1 MAQAEVVTV
10 RMSRGNLE
18 TPWGFDI
25 VPPLTICNVVG
36 GSLADR
42 AGLLSGDTL
51 VELEGHENLDLTL
64 ARQLLSKAQHKVE
77 LVVHRTGSEVHR
89 IWKPSITENTEYNR
103 FQHSVHNVGQQDALS
118 ANRAGSV
125 PSNTPANV
133 PLKVSLEHH
142 NQESVNIPGFNVT
155 AQPYGAHQE
164 VKHLQYNS
172 PMPLYSPQSA
182 AEQYLQQTGGL
193 FGTDPNLTKMKETPS
208 YLRSE
213 TLRLIQESEQ
223 AKDESSRIRSVQAPS
238 TRDDDARPATQK
250 ASALSQC
257 FLCGRNILG
266 VMCRAYD
273 RTLHAE
279 CFQCATCGSSLKN
292 QGHHFV
298 NEKFYCDVH
307 GRQLKGRDEFRS
319 TTLRP
324 QGTIGGGSQTVT
336 STRKTQENVRAFY
349 QPDIMAR
356 RPLSISPTPWKT
368 QSPISPSNRGVPSSA
383 THYGQDLRNES
394 YSSSTITHQSNERS
408 NAVRNADDAIQNGR
422 GTGMTPNARN
432 GNGVEVS
439 PRSASESVINALQ
452 NLELRNNS
460 STNKFVKTTSTTQ
473 QHIRQGDD
481 SARGRGTLQTQGNR
495 VPFCE
500 HCKQQIRGAYVLATG
515 LAWCPEHFVCA
526 NKACNRR
533 LLDIGFVE
541 DKGQKYCEQCF
552 ENLIAPHCAKC
563 SRPITAD
570 CLNALQKQWHPQCF
584 VCAHCHKP
592 FGNSAFFLEQGLPY
606 CEADWNALF
615 TTKCVSCHY
624 PIEAGDRWVEALGS
638 AFHSNCFNCTSCNV
652 NLEGE
657 SFYAKN
663 GAPYCKLHA

>member
-1 MAQAEVVTV
+1 
-10 RMSRGNLE
+10 L
-18 TPWGFDI
+18 F
-25 VPPLTICNVVG
+25 
-36 GSLADR
+36 
-42 AGLLSGDTL
+42 
-51 VELEGHENLDLTL
+51 
-64 ARQLLSKAQHKVE
+64 
-77 LVVHRTGSEVHR
+77 RTGTEVHR

-103 FQHSVHNVGQQDALS
+103 FQHSVHNVGQQDGLS
-118 ANRAGSV
+118 ANRPAAV
-125 PSNTPANV
+125 PSQTPSNV
-133 PLKVSLEHH
+133 PLKVSLEHQ
-142 NQESVNIPGFNVT
+142 NQESMNIPGFNVV
-155 AQPYGAHQE
+155 AQPYGSHQE

-193 FGTDPNLTKMKETPS
+193 FGTDPNLAKMKEAPS

-213 TLRLIQESEQ
+213 TLRLIQESEHS
-223 AKDESSRIRSVQAPS
+223 KDDSSHVRSVHPPS
-238 TRDDDARPATQK
+238 ARADDIRPAPQNT
-250 ASALSQC
+250 SGLPQC
-257 FLCGRNILG
+257 YLCGRNILG
-266 VMCRAYD
+266 VMCRAFD

-298 NEKFYCDVH
+298 NDKFYCDVH
-307 GRQLKGRDEFRS
+307 GRQLKGREDFRCTSS
-319 TTLRP
+319 TTTLHP
-324 QGTIGGGSQTVT
+324 QSAIGGGSQTVT
-336 STRKTQENVRAFY
+336 NTRKTQENVRAFY

-383 THYGQDLRNES
+383 AHYGQDLRNES
-394 YSSSTITHQSNERS
+394 LSSSTITHQSNEKT
-408 NAVRNADDAIQNGR
+408 NIAKNADDLKRNERAEATIPSARSNNG
-422 GTGMTPNARN
+422 MEISSRN
-432 GNGVEVS
+432 PSHNIV
-439 PRSASESVINALQ
+439 NALQ

-460 STNKFVKTTSTTQ
+460 GTNKFTKTTTTTQ

-481 SARGRGTLQTQGNR
+481 SARGRGTLQTQGSR

-563 SRPITAD
+563 SQPITAD
-570 CLNALQKQWHPQCF
+570 CLNALQKQWHPHCF